1 MELTCIVCPRSCRI
15 SVEEVNGELQISGN
29 SCPRGKEHAA
39 NEYKC
44 PMRMI
49 TTTVAIE
56 GASLPR
62 LPVISTGVV
71 PKVQLQECLKT
82 LYEIRIFAPI
92 KEGDV
97 VASDLCGTGVDIIA
111 AKTMG
116 LY

>member
-15 SVEEVNGELQISGN
+15 SVEEVNGELHITGN
-29 SCPRGKEHAA
+29 SCPRGREHAA

-49 TTTVAIE
+49 TTTVAIK
-56 GASLPR
+56 GAALPR

-71 PKVQLQECLKT
+71 PKVKLMECLKELYT
-82 LYEIRIFAPI
+82 LNLSAPV

-97 VASDLCGTGVDIIA
+97 VVSNLCGTGVNIIA
-111 AKTMG
+111 AKTMTA
-116 LY
+116 Y